1 VGKVLKQPLQIN
13 LRFKII
19 NASLIQ
25 KLTKKMNLM
34 LNWKNKLKMKK
45 KIGCLERSVKNSK
58 LTKIII
64 KIKKLLK
71 KMDWMIIMTLIINK
85 IKVFNY
91 NSIKIQLSL

>member
-1 VGKVLKQPLQIN
+1 
-13 LRFKII
+13 
-19 NASLIQ
+19 
-25 KLTKKMNLM
+25 M

-91 NSIKIQLSL
+91 NSIKIQLSLQIIQMKCLSCCYENLIKWQLQI